1 MSAAVGTEYEFPPN
15 LLAIIER
22 ARDAERLAQREIA
35 RRHYDTVLTK
45 LDRSAPQCAIAA
57 VMRWIGRTH
66 IDDADLDAALDRFTS
81 ALAISQQARD
91 LPGVAHAYN
100 LMAIVHQQRGDLDD
114 AERWYL
120 RAHDTARAVDE
131 LALAAMIDQNLGT
144 LANIRGDLELALA
157 HYRTSLSGY
166 RALEMPQRVGPL
178 LNNLGMLY
186 TDLRKWE
193 QAEGAYNEAAEQ
205 CIACGDMG
213 ARIMVEVNRAELWIA
228 RREFTVARASCDT
241 ALELATQSEDVRALG
256 ETYKHYGV
264 IARET
269 NDNLQA
275 EEFLGRAISIADER
289 GDLLLAAEAA
299 REQAELFQKQDR
311 NRDTLI
317 SLNRA
322 HRLFTQLQAK
332 LDLADIDRRMDRLET
347 MFLEIVRRWG
357 ASIESKDQYTQGHC
371 ERVTDYAVLL
381 AKAARF
387 DESTIFW
394 FRMGALL
401 HDVGKIAVPS
411 EVLNKPG
418 RLTPEERALME
429 LHPVAGVD
437 LLAGIDFPWDI
448 RPMVRHHHE
457 WWDGSGYPDKL
468 AGEDIPLSA
477 RILCI
482 ADVYDA
488 LTTDR
493 PYRQGFSHEKAMEIM
508 EGDVGRLFDP
518 ELFAHFREIVDL
530 RLPAKPASL
539 AQDEAVFACSAN

>member
-1 MSAAVGTEYEFPPN
+1 MSAAVGIEYEFPPN
-15 LLAIIER
+15 LLALIEK
-22 ARDAERLAQREIA
+22 ARDAERLAQRKAA
-35 RRHYDTVLTK
+35 RRHYDTVLGK
-45 LDRSAPQCAIAA
+45 LDRSTPPCAVAA
-57 VMRWIGRTH
+57 IMRWIGRTH
-66 IDDADLDAALDRFTS
+66 IDDADLDAALDCFTS
-81 ALAISQQARD
+81 ALAISQQGED
-91 LPGVAHAYN
+91 LPGVAHAFN
-100 LMAIVHQQRGDLDD
+100 LMAIAHQQRGDLDE

-120 RAHDTARAVDE
+120 RAHDTAGEVGE

-157 HYRTSLSGY
+157 HYRTSLAAY
-166 RALEMPQRVGPL
+166 RALKMPQRVGPL

-193 QAEGAYNEAAEQ
+193 QAEDAYNEATDQ
-205 CIACGDMG
+205 CIASGDMG

-228 RREFTVARASCDT
+228 RREFSVARASCDT
-241 ALELATQSEDVRALG
+241 ALELATQSDDARALG
-256 ETYKHYGV
+256 ETFKHYGV

-269 NDNLQA
+269 NDHVQA

-299 REQAELFQKQDR
+299 REQADLFQRQDR

-332 LDLADIDRRMDRLET
+332 LDLADIDRRMDTLET

-371 ERVTDYAVLL
+371 ERVTDYAVRL
-381 AKAARF
+381 AHAARF
-387 DESTIFW
+387 DERTIFW

-418 RLTPEERALME
+418 KLTPEERALME
-429 LHPVAGVD
+429 QHPVAGVE

-468 AGEDIPLSA
+468 AGENIPLSA

-493 PYRQGFSHEKAMEIM
+493 PYRQGYSHEKAMEIM
-508 EGDVGRLFDP
+508 EKDVGRLFDP
-518 ELFAHFREIVDL
+518 ELFGYFREIVDL
-530 RLPAKPASL
+530 RLPAQPGS
-539 AQDEAVFACSAN
+539 DSIEEPVFACST

>member
-1 MSAAVGTEYEFPPN
+1 
-15 LLAIIER
+15 
-22 ARDAERLAQREIA
+22 
-35 RRHYDTVLTK
+35 
-45 LDRSAPQCAIAA
+45 
-57 VMRWIGRTH
+57 
-66 IDDADLDAALDRFTS
+66 
-81 ALAISQQARD
+81 
-91 LPGVAHAYN
+91 
-100 LMAIVHQQRGDLDD
+100 
-114 AERWYL
+114 
-120 RAHDTARAVDE
+120 
-131 LALAAMIDQNLGT
+131 
-144 LANIRGDLELALA
+144 
-157 HYRTSLSGY
+157 
-166 RALEMPQRVGPL
+166 MPQRVGPL

-186 TDLRKWE
+186 TDLRKWD
-193 QAEGAYNEAAEQ
+193 QAEEAYDEATDQ
-205 CIACGDMG
+205 CIASGDMG

-228 RREFTVARASCDT
+228 RREFSVARASCDT
-241 ALELATQSEDVRALG
+241 ALELATQSDDARALG

-269 NDNLQA
+269 NDHFQA

-299 REQAELFQKQDR
+299 REQADLFQRQDR

-371 ERVTDYAVLL
+371 ERVTDYAVRL
-381 AKAARF
+381 ANAARF

-418 RLTPEERALME
+418 KLTPEERALVE
-429 LHPVAGVD
+429 QHPVAGVE
-437 LLAGIDFPWDI
+437 LLVGIDFPWDI

-468 AGEDIPLSA
+468 AGENIPLSA

-508 EGDVGRLFDP
+508 ENDVGRLFDP
-518 ELFAHFREIVDL
+518 ELFGYFREIVDL
-530 RLPAKPASL
+530 RVPAHLDSL
-539 AQDEAVFACSAN
+539 STEDAALTLLGELTLQYNG